1 MKFLIQKINE
11 RIGTYSLK
19 KITKFIDNFYIKKY
33 GSREKAEAVF
43 QELKNNCK
51 SDAEFVSIFNDK
63 IKKDLH
69 VDSFTLIL
77 KPFLRAKNIS
87 SLIKNLYTFKHSQ
100 QSKQLKVDGLAY
112 DYKNLIEPA
121 FEEALTPS
129 AKTKSDVIALIGKN
143 LKLTLASTRKELGY
157 PDPRTFNPW
166 LNVFFGGKYEARAK
180 ETGRSAGVIS
190 LFEYIEIVSA
200 FMLSYDEHK
209 LDFSNID
216 KLHKRFTESKKTQ
229 KKVLKQLTKN
239 NYSRLK
245 EKLPDMEWSSYN
257 NKIDTDINLKD
268 ESTYRNIPF
277 SIVSIIKEE
286 LKLDKY
292 I

>member
-1 MKFLIQKINE
+1 
-11 RIGTYSLK
+11 
-19 KITKFIDNFYIKKY
+19 
-33 GSREKAEAVF
+33 
-43 QELKNNCK
+43 
-51 SDAEFVSIFNDK
+51 
-63 IKKDLH
+63 
-69 VDSFTLIL
+69 
-77 KPFLRAKNIS
+77 
-87 SLIKNLYTFKHSQ
+87 
-100 QSKQLKVDGLAY
+100 
-112 DYKNLIEPA
+112 
-121 FEEALTPS
+121 
-129 AKTKSDVIALIGKN
+129 
-143 LKLTLASTRKELGY
+143 
-157 PDPRTFNPW
+157 
-166 LNVFFGGKYEARAK
+166 
-180 ETGRSAGVIS
+180 
-190 LFEYIEIVSA
+190 
-200 FMLSYDEHK
+200 MLSYDEHK